1 MNVKN
6 EAKNKVRLDQINGR
20 HCMVI
25 ELDDAVIEVNG
36 YDLKVPGV
44 RDDAAVPWEE
54 TPIG

>member
-6 EAKNKVRLDQINGR
+6 QAKNKVRLDKINGR

-25 ELDDAVIEVNG
+25 ELDDALIEVNG

-44 RDDAAVPWEE
+44 LDPDTPTPWSE
-54 TPIG
+54 